1 MGMHSIQVTNT
12 GAATRFSTT
21 SVRIREIYCEN
32 NAGNVMRVAGST
44 VSASVGVSL
53 TASGVPASVLHLGPT
68 PGLNMDLQDFYVFGT
83 ANDKLDVLY
92 VT

>member
-1 MGMHSIQVTNT
+1 MHSTQITL
-12 GAATRFSTT
+12 GAGATRFSTT
-21 SVRIREIYCEN
+21 SVRIREIYLEN

-44 VSASVGVSL
+44 VSATVGISL
-53 TASGVPASVLHLGPT
+53 TASGVPASVLHLGPHT
-68 PGLNMDLQDFYVFGT
+68 ALNMDLSEFWVFGT